1 MKRRK
6 TIKMVRQSSIKKIT
20 YNPPIIRS
28 MAKVEQTP
36 TQGAEMTT
44 EERFIAPL
52 SARGLLLDDQ
62 TPADLRVN
70 KLRKN

>member
-1 MKRRK
+1 
-6 TIKMVRQSSIKKIT
+6 
-20 YNPPIIRS
+20 

-70 KLRKN
+70 KLREN